1 MGHHGTSLERITMT
15 TEFWERYKDPR
26 WQRRRLEIMARAEF
40 RCESCEASEKTLNVH
55 HKIYRR
61 GAMPWG
67 YADQELACLCQECHE
82 RETHVREKLREA
94 MALLDEY
101 DLQRLLGY
109 AHGIVLFSNTHEV
122 DACNLESLGEA
133 EGMVA
138 AVGATGVMA
147 AYELL
152 DQTVKPDYLI
162 SGDVLNSFYRS
173 KRTSK

>member
-1 MGHHGTSLERITMT
+1 MT

-26 WQRRRLEIMARAEF
+26 WQRRRLEVMARAEF
-40 RCESCEASEKTLNVH
+40 RCEACEATEKTLNVH

-61 GAMPWG
+61 GAMPWD
-67 YADQELACLCQECHE
+67 YADHELSCLCDECHE
-82 RETHVREKLREA
+82 RETHVRMNLREA

-109 AHGIVLFSNTHEV
+109 ARGIILFSNMHDV
-122 DACNLESLGEA
+122 AAYKLESLGEA

-138 AVGATGVMA
+138 AVGVAGVMA

-152 DQTVKPDYLI
+152 DQTARPDHVVSAEL
-162 SGDVLNSFYRS
+162 LQSFYQS
-173 KRTSK
+173 KRNST

>member
-1 MGHHGTSLERITMT
+1 VT

-26 WQRRRLEIMARAEF
+26 WQRRRLEVMARAEF
-40 RCESCEASEKTLNVH
+40 RCEGCEATEKTLNVH

-61 GAMPWG
+61 GAMPWD
-67 YADQELACLCQECHE
+67 YADHELSCLCEECHE
-82 RETHVREKLREA
+82 RETHVRMNLREA

-109 AHGIVLFSNTHEV
+109 AHGIILFSNMHNV
-122 DACNLESLGEA
+122 AAYKLESLGEA

-152 DQTVKPDYLI
+152 DLTARPDHVV
-162 SGDVLNSFYRS
+162 SADVLQSFYRS
-173 KRTSK
+173 KRDSK